1 MKAQLGLTAA
11 LLLAACGALAACGER
26 APDLNAQG
34 STTPPYVRVEDNSSV
49 LRDTVTP
56 VRVGELGP
64 SFAACN
70 ARGAPRDRD
79 GAEAVAVRAAPF
91 EVSEEIDYLPAG
103 AQFFICSRTQDQR
116 WLGIVYDSGGE
127 AAARCGVSAPIPQ
140 RRTYGGPC
148 AAGWVPSARV
158 RLVSGV
164 AHQVPAAPATPTAQ
178 P

>member
-1 MKAQLGLTAA
+1 MKAQLGPATA
-11 LLLAACGALAACGER
+11 LLLAFLAGCGER

-34 STTPPYVRVEDNSSV
+34 STTPPYVRAEDNTV

-64 SFAACN
+64 NFAACN
-70 ARGAPRDRD
+70 ARGAVRERAS
-79 GAEAVAVRAAPF
+79 AEAVPVRAAPF

-103 AQFFICSRTQDQR
+103 AQFFICARTQDQR

-127 AAARCGVSAPIPQ
+127 AAVRCGVSAPIPS
-140 RRTYGGPC
+140 RRNYGGPC

-164 AHQVPAAPATPTAQ
+164 PHPMPADTNTIQ
-178 P
+178 

>member
-1 MKAQLGLTAA
+1 MKAQLALAFA
-11 LLLAACGALAACGER
+11 LLLAACGDR
-26 APDLNAQG
+26 TQDLNAQG

-64 SFAACN
+64 SFVACN
-70 ARGAPRDRD
+70 ARGATRDRA

-103 AQFFICSRTQDQR
+103 AQFFICARTQDQR

-127 AAARCGVSAPIPQ
+127 AAERCGVSAPISQ
-140 RRTYGGPC
+140 RRNYGGPC

-164 AHQVPAAPATPTAQ
+164 PHQVPAVPAAPAAPAAR